1 MAVMTDAE
9 DHAGLPR
16 TQRSLPWR
24 GVGLHAL
31 LIAGAVVML
40 YPLLWLASSSIKPAE
55 LIFSDP
61 SLWPKRVDL
70 SNYARGWEGVALPF
84 SHFFRN
90 SFIVAGGA
98 VVGNILACSMAAYA
112 FARLEFRFKRLWFA
126 LMLGTIMLPAHATL
140 IPQYI
145 LFLRFD
151 WINSYLPLIVPK
163 FLATDSFFIFL
174 MVQFIRSIPR
184 ELDEAASIDGCSF
197 FGIYGR
203 IILPLMAPALVTTAI
218 FTFIWTYED
227 FLLPLVY
234 LSDMNLYTV
243 PQGLRLFMASTGES
257 AWGPLM
263 AMSLVSLVPVFI
275 IFLVFQRLLIEGI
288 STTGLKG

>member
-1 MAVMTDAE
+1 MASPAADWSDKTVS
-9 DHAGLPR
+9 G
-16 TQRSLPWR
+16 RSVLWNR
-24 GVGLHAL
+24 LGLHAL
-31 LIAGAVVML
+31 LLLGAVVML
-40 YPLLWLASSSIKPAE
+40 YPLLWLASSSLKPAQ

-61 SLWPKRVDL
+61 SLWPKRIDL
-70 SNYARGWEGVALPF
+70 SNYTRGWEGVALPF
-84 SHFFRN
+84 SQFFRN

-98 VVGNILACSMAAYA
+98 VLGNLLACSMAAYA
-112 FARLEFRFKRLWFA
+112 FARLNFRFKRFWFA

-145 LFLRFD
+145 LFLKFG
-151 WINSYLPLIVPK
+151 WINTFLPLIVPK

-184 ELDEAASIDGCSF
+184 ELDEAASIDGCGF

-263 AMSLVSLVPVFI
+263 AMSLVSLVPVFV

>member
-1 MAVMTDAE
+1 MSSRAVERRELRAS
-9 DHAGLPR
+9 G
-16 TQRSLPWR
+16 RSILR
-24 GVGLHAL
+24 NRLVLHAL
-31 LIAGAVVML
+31 LLLGAVVML
-40 YPLLWLASSSIKPAE
+40 YPLLWLASSSLKPAE

-61 SLWPKRVDL
+61 SLWPKRFDL
-70 SNYARGWEGVALPF
+70 SNYTRGWEGVALPF
-84 SHFFRN
+84 SQFFRN

-98 VVGNILACSMAAYA
+98 VVGNLLACSMAAYA
-112 FARLEFRFKRLWFA
+112 FARLNFRFKRLWFA

-140 IPQYI
+140 IPQYV
-145 LFLRFD
+145 LFLNFG
-151 WINSYLPLIVPK
+151 WINTFLPLIAPK

-184 ELDEAASIDGCSF
+184 ELDEAASIDGCGF
-197 FGIYGR
+197 FGIYWR
-203 IILPLMAPALVTTAI
+203 FILPLMVPALVTTAI

-263 AMSLVSLVPVFI
+263 AMSLVSLVPVFV

>member
-1 MAVMTDAE
+1 
-9 DHAGLPR
+9 
-16 TQRSLPWR
+16 
-24 GVGLHAL
+24 
-31 LIAGAVVML
+31 ML
-40 YPLLWLASSSIKPAE
+40 YPLLWLASSSLKPAQ

-61 SLWPKRVDL
+61 SLWPKRIDL
-70 SNYARGWEGVALPF
+70 SNYTRGWEGVALPF
-84 SHFFRN
+84 SQFFRN

-98 VVGNILACSMAAYA
+98 VVGNLLACSMAAYA
-112 FARLEFRFKRLWFA
+112 FARLNFRFKRFWFA

-145 LFLRFD
+145 LFLKFG
-151 WINSYLPLIVPK
+151 WINTFLPLIVPK

-184 ELDEAASIDGCSF
+184 ELDEAASIDGCGF
-197 FGIYGR
+197 FGIYWR

-263 AMSLVSLVPVFI
+263 AMSLVSLVPVFV

>member
-1 MAVMTDAE
+1 MASRVVEPEQLATP
-9 DHAGLPR
+9 G
-16 TQRSLPWR
+16 R
-24 GVGLHAL
+24 GIAWSRVGLHAL
-31 LIAGAVVML
+31 LLLGAVIML

-61 SLWPKRVDL
+61 SIWPKRIDL

-84 SHFFRN
+84 SQFFRN

-98 VVGNILACSMAAYA
+98 VVGNLIACSMAAYA
-112 FARLEFRFKRLWFA
+112 FARLNFRFKRLWFA
-126 LMLGTIMLPAHATL
+126 LMLATIMLPAHATL

-145 LFLRFD
+145 LFLKFG
-151 WINSYLPLIVPK
+151 WINTFLPLIVPK

-184 ELDEAASIDGCSF
+184 ELDEAASIDGCGF
-197 FGIYGR
+197 FGIYFQ

-227 FLLPLVY
+227 FLSPLVY

-263 AMSLVSLVPVFI
+263 AMSLVSLVPVFV

>member
-1 MAVMTDAE
+1 MA
-9 DHAGLPR
+9 LPAADR
-16 TQRSLPWR
+16 PDQTGPGRSVLR
-24 GVGLHAL
+24 NRLGLHAL
-31 LIAGAVVML
+31 LLLGAVVML
-40 YPLLWLASSSIKPAE
+40 YPLLWLASSSLKPAE

-61 SLWPKRVDL
+61 SLWPKRIDL
-70 SNYARGWEGVALPF
+70 SNYTRGWEGVALPF
-84 SHFFRN
+84 SQFFRN

-98 VVGNILACSMAAYA
+98 VVGNLLACSMAAYA
-112 FARLEFRFKRLWFA
+112 FARLNFRFKRFWFA

-145 LFLRFD
+145 LFLNFG
-151 WINSYLPLIVPK
+151 WINTFLPLIVPK

-184 ELDEAASIDGCSF
+184 ELDEAASIDGCGF

-263 AMSLVSLVPVFI
+263 AMSLVSLVPVFV

>member
-1 MAVMTDAE
+1 MASPAADWSDKTASGRFVRWNR
-9 DHAGLPR
+9 L
-16 TQRSLPWR
+16 
-24 GVGLHAL
+24 GLHAL
-31 LIAGAVVML
+31 LLLGAVVML
-40 YPLLWLASSSIKPAE
+40 YPLLWLASSSVKPAQ

-61 SLWPKRVDL
+61 SLWPKRIDL
-70 SNYARGWEGVALPF
+70 SNDTRGWEGVALPF
-84 SHFFRN
+84 SQFFRN

-98 VVGNILACSMAAYA
+98 VLGNLLACSMAAYA
-112 FARLEFRFKRLWFA
+112 FARLNFRFKRFWFA

-145 LFLRFD
+145 LFLKFG
-151 WINSYLPLIVPK
+151 WINTFLPLIVPK

-184 ELDEAASIDGCSF
+184 ELDEAASIDGCGF

-263 AMSLVSLVPVFI
+263 AMSLVSLVPVFV

>member
-1 MAVMTDAE
+1 
-9 DHAGLPR
+9 
-16 TQRSLPWR
+16 
-24 GVGLHAL
+24 
-31 LIAGAVVML
+31 ML
-40 YPLLWLASSSIKPAE
+40 YPLLWLVSSSLKPAE

-61 SLWPKRVDL
+61 SLWPKRIDL
-70 SNYARGWEGVALPF
+70 SNYTRGWEGVALPF
-84 SHFFRN
+84 SQFFRN

-98 VVGNILACSMAAYA
+98 VVGNLLACSMAAYA
-112 FARLEFRFKRLWFA
+112 FARLNFKFKRLWFA
-126 LMLGTIMLPAHATL
+126 LMLATIMLPAHATL
-140 IPQYI
+140 IPQYV
-145 LFLRFD
+145 LFLNFG
-151 WINSYLPLIVPK
+151 WINTFLPLIVPK

-184 ELDEAASIDGCSF
+184 ELDEAASIDGCGF
-197 FGIYGR
+197 FGIYWQ

-263 AMSLVSLVPVFI
+263 AMSLVSLVPVFV